1 MPAFFNRTFLIIL
14 GALVIIGLG
23 IGWYQQRK
31 VVDWK
36 RSYENDTKEP
46 FGTFLLHEQMGALYP
61 DAEVETVRST
71 VFDHLVY
78 QPDREGL
85 YFFVNNEL
93 PFYPESSRELLDFV
107 ARGNDVF
114 IATKGIPLEL
124 EDALGVQGVSL
135 GLNKILGD
143 FLNSESHDSTELVL
157 TNASDKKYN
166 FPERDAG
173 TYWETGK
180 RQTIEVLGTNVNRRP
195 NWVKVSYGEGHFWL
209 HSQPNLFSNYYLM
222 DPVRREYL
230 QEVLGGIQVRD
241 TVIWDEYYKVANL
254 RWRNQNRD
262 DNDED
267 QPSLLAYMFQQPA
280 LAWSLGIAMLTFLLF
295 ALSESR
301 RRQRIIPPMEPPR
314 NSTLDF
320 TETIGQLYYQG
331 GDHRQIALKRSKI
344 LLARI
349 HRSYFLDT
357 RQLDEE
363 FEKTL
368 AAKSGVPQIEVSE
381 LLRLFKRL
389 EQLEEIGEDE
399 LSQVNQAIES
409 FYEKAALERS

>member
-124 EDALGVQGVSL
+124 EDALGIQGVSL

-143 FLNSESHDSTELVL
+143 FLNSESHDSTDLVL
-157 TNASDKKYN
+157 ANASDKKYN

-180 RQTIEVLGTNVNRRP
+180 RQSIEVLGTNANRRP

-230 QEVLGGIQVRD
+230 QEVLGGIPVRD

>member
-180 RQTIEVLGTNVNRRP
+180 RQSIEVLGTNVNRRP